1 MGGSP
6 DSAYVFAPVT
16 EVDESELLARF
27 GAADPWS
34 PVSLSDLPSALV
46 DSVGR
51 EDWIRAK
58 ADLAN
63 VMDGLSTDGIYGRAL
78 LQLVQKVP
86 IGIDPILDRW
96 RAAIAIDHG
105 HWDDLRRCLEGAPFA
120 AGELEMFR
128 EALQMSVNK
137 IGARPTDPPLESP
150 FAAYE
155 FQLTGRWSW
164 YKQWAKHL
172 PQVDY
177 ASSRFARPDVP
188 ARHLR
193 NRMLHHAVHMASGEA
208 QGGRL
213 PTAAALAREGKIMSD
228 EGEPLRDIAADL
240 EVLTLLAMGEA
251 QQQPLR
257 FVERTPS
264 ARGLSPLG
272 TLEWILHVMP
282 FLSLVSEDWFEATA
296 RLMQRIAGRMGSPKA
311 QLVANTWTAAA
322 QIGTV
327 ERPPRRTDLPAVL
340 ASARGAQVGLRVL
353 PQLLSARLSGRY
365 TEFQEAEKLARAA
378 GNVWAQVSALTWMV
392 SIDPSPAVS
401 RRLAQLIRASG
412 WRRPVLVPPSILSDA
427 VLGLVATGL
436 RGQELIELA
445 LASGKATTAAE
456 VASRHASDSR
466 LPEGTRALGVEALAK
481 IGTTHAR
488 GILATVGRTNDS
500 VGRLAH
506 RAAAKFPGAVGLTD
520 REVEV
525 LDLAGHGLTNR
536 QIAER
541 LTLSH
546 HTVARHLSNA
556 RDKLGAANRAD
567 AAVRLG
573 RLTEGRVN
581 D

>member
-1 MGGSP
+1 MIAS
-6 DSAYVFAPVT
+6 
-16 EVDESELLARF
+16 L
-27 GAADPWS
+27 GAADPWA
-34 PVSLSDLPSALV
+34 PVSLAALPSALV
-46 DSVGR
+46 DSVDR
-51 EDWIRAK
+51 ADWMRAK
-58 ADLAN
+58 ADLAD

-78 LQLVQKVP
+78 LQLVQKLP
-86 IGIDPILDRW
+86 IGIDPVIDRW

-105 HWDDLRRCLEGAPFA
+105 HWDDLRRCLEGTPFA
-120 AGELEMFR
+120 ARELETFR
-128 EALQMSVNK
+128 EALQRSVNQ
-137 IGARPTDPPLESP
+137 IAARPTDPPLESP

-164 YKQWAKHL
+164 YKLWARRL

-177 ASSRFARPDVP
+177 ATSRFARPDVP

-213 PTAAALAREGKIMSD
+213 PTAAALGREGKIMSD

-240 EVLTLLAMGEA
+240 EVLTLLAMGES
-251 QQQPLR
+251 QSQPLR
-257 FVERTPS
+257 LAERTTTS
-264 ARGLSPLG
+264 RGLSPLG
-272 TLEWILHVMP
+272 TLEWLLHVMP
-282 FLSLVSEDWFEATA
+282 FLTLMNDDSFEAAA

-322 QIGTV
+322 QIGTA
-327 ERPPRRTDLPAVL
+327 ERPPRRSDLPAVL
-340 ASARGAQVGLRVL
+340 TNARGAQLGLRVL

-365 TEFQEAEKLARAA
+365 TEFQETERLARTA

-392 SIDPSPAVS
+392 SIDPSPAVA
-401 RRLAQLIRASG
+401 RRLAQLIRVSG
-412 WRRPVLVPPSILSDA
+412 WRRPVLVPSSILSDA
-427 VLGLVATGL
+427 ALGLVATDV

-466 LPEGTRALGVEALAK
+466 LPEATRAMGVEALAK

-488 GILATVGRTNDS
+488 GILAAVGRSGDS
-500 VGRLAH
+500 VGQLAH
-506 RAAAKFPGAVGLTD
+506 RAAARAPRTVGLTD

-525 LDLAGHGLTNR
+525 LDLAGQGLTNR
-536 QIAER
+536 QIADR

-573 RLTEGRVN
+573 RLTGGRVS